1 MDPAKKGLPHPSGPL
16 STVIPASS
24 IAAANEEVKKIVTTG
39 ENKNERGPYVKFSNE
54 AKLVIARYA
63 AENGIAASLR
73 HFASRFPDL
82 KESSVRTWRNLYQT
96 ELSRKRKVKDDSD
109 ILELP
114 QKKKGRPLL
123 LGDKLDDQVKS
134 YVQYLRTKGTP
145 VNTAVVL
152 GIASGIV
159 KNHDSG
165 LLASN
170 GGHIV
175 LGKPWAKH
183 LLCRMG
189 YVKRRGSTAAKVAVS
204 NFEEVKQQFLL
215 DIKVVVEIEEIP
227 SELVI
232 NWDQT
237 GINYVPS
244 DSYTM
249 EKEGTKRVPIIAA
262 DDKRQITA
270 VFAGTLTGS
279 FLPPQ
284 LIYKGTTKRCLPTVK
299 FPNDWHITCSDN
311 HWSNESTMI
320 AYLQN
325 ILFPY
330 IDCKREQLKLGVNF
344 PALVIFDNFKAQRTE
359 KVLKLL
365 EDHHIRVVMVPANCT
380 DRLQPLDIS
389 VNKSIKV
396 FLRQEFQ
403 NWYSD
408 CLCAQLQGG
417 ESNPEPIDLKLSSV
431 KPLGAQWMIKAHDHV
446 RSHPEIVVNGFK
458 GSGIYNCINN

>member
-1 MDPAKKGLPHPSGPL
+1 M
-16 STVIPASS
+16 
-24 IAAANEEVKKIVTTG
+24 
-39 ENKNERGPYVKFSNE
+39 KFSSE

-63 AENGIAASLR
+63 AENGIAAFLR
-73 HFASRFPDL
+73 HFATRFPGL
-82 KESSVRTWRNLYQT
+82 KESSVRMWKNSYQT
-96 ELSRKRKVKDDSD
+96 ELSQKRKVKDDGD

-134 YVQYLRTKGTP
+134 YVRYLRTKGTP
-145 VNTAVVL
+145 VNTTVVL
-152 GIASGIV
+152 DIASRFV
-159 KNHDSG
+159 KNHYSS
-165 LLASN
+165 LLVSD

-183 LLCRMG
+183 LLPHIG

-204 NFEEVKQQFLL
+204 NYEELRQQFLL
-215 DIKVVVEIEEIP
+215 DIKVVVELEEIP

-232 NWDQT
+232 SWDQT
-237 GINYVPS
+237 GIEYVPS
-244 DSYTM
+244 GSYTM
-249 EKEGTKRVPIIAA
+249 EKVGTKRVPIITAA
-262 DDKRQITA
+262 DQRQITV

-279 FLPPQ
+279 FLPLQ

-299 FPNDWHITCSDN
+299 FPSDWHITCSDN

-330 IDCKREQLKLGVNF
+330 IDCKREELNLGVNF
-344 PALVIFDNFKAQRTE
+344 PALVMFDNFKAQRTE

-365 EDHHIRVVMVPANCT
+365 EDHHIHEVMVPANCT

-389 VNKSIKV
+389 VNKSIKA
-396 FLRQEFQ
+396 FLHQEFQ

-408 CLCAQLQGG
+408 RLCAQLQGG
-417 ESNPEPIDLKLSSV
+417 ESNPEPVLT
-431 KPLGAQWMIKAHDHV
+431 
-446 RSHPEIVVNGFK
+446 
-458 GSGIYNCINN
+458 

>member
-1 MDPAKKGLPHPSGPL
+1 MALLKFLKLDPAKKGLPHPSGPL

-24 IAAANEEVKKIVTTG
+24 IAAANEKVKKIVTTG

-73 HFASRFPDL
+73 HFASCFPDL

-96 ELSRKRKVKDDSD
+96 ELSRKRKVKDASD

-183 LLCRMG
+183 LLSRMG

-215 DIKVVVEIEEIP
+215 DIKVVVEMEEIP

-330 IDCKREQLKLGVNF
+330 IDCKREQLKLGANF
-344 PALVIFDNFKAQRTE
+344 HA
-359 KVLKLL
+359 
-365 EDHHIRVVMVPANCT
+365 
-380 DRLQPLDIS
+380 
-389 VNKSIKV
+389 
-396 FLRQEFQ
+396 
-403 NWYSD
+403 
-408 CLCAQLQGG
+408 
-417 ESNPEPIDLKLSSV
+417 
-431 KPLGAQWMIKAHDHV
+431 
-446 RSHPEIVVNGFK
+446 
-458 GSGIYNCINN
+458 